1 MRFGG
6 KRLSLSKKRFGR
18 MAENSVVFRGA
29 FNLKNH
35 ADDNFVDNFHN
46 FLHELELEQFKIEQT
61 AIYDGP
67 FSVEIKIG
75 LRSEDKNRGA
85 QQYAFKFFRS
95 SEHVRQPFQFEAK
108 CWQRMGHNKATEFI
122 SVWQSAI
129 LDHSRYFNITC
140 WL

>member
-35 ADDNFVDNFHN
+35 ADDNFVDNF
-46 FLHELELEQFKIEQT
+46 LHELELEPFKIEQT
-61 AIYDGP
+61 AIYDVP

-85 QQYAFKFFRS
+85 QQYLS
-95 SEHVRQPFQFEAK
+95 LIH
-108 CWQRMGHNKATEFI
+108 I
-122 SVWQSAI
+122 
-129 LDHSRYFNITC
+129 
-140 WL
+140 